1 MFYQASIPGCVFAHG
16 LSFIIYIF
24 CSINIF
30 TMCFVGAMFALV
42 VLSCVNLEVIN
53 KWPFGKTFAELIIH
67 FRIGWHNSFCSR
79 RNKYVYVFAF
89 SHSSL
94 H

>member
-1 MFYQASIPGCVFAHG
+1 MFYQASIPGCVFAQA

-67 FRIGWHNSFCSR
+67 FRIGWHYSFCLR